1 MESYDGTINS
11 IRELYVAKVLLQI
24 NDTMRV
30 LTIFTVI
37 LLPLTLIAGIYGMNG
52 LDLNN
57 LGELPAGFLI
67 VVINMTCIGIGLF
80 VFFIKKQWI
89 FVRKQNGSERAR
101 HERTSEHKNHTNN
114 KDSHI
119 SYRVWKSGQ

>member
-1 MESYDGTINS
+1 
-11 IRELYVAKVLLQI
+11 
-24 NDTMRV
+24 
-30 LTIFTVI
+30 VI

-67 VVINMTCIGIGLF
+67 VVISMACIGIGLF

-89 FVRKQNGSERAR
+89 FAREQNGSERA
-101 HERTSEHKNHTNN
+101 HHKKTNEHKNHTNN
-114 KDSHI
+114 TDSHI
-119 SYRVWKSGQ
+119 SYRV

>member
-1 MESYDGTINS
+1 M
-11 IRELYVAKVLLQI
+11 LLLWYEWF
-24 NDTMRV
+24 R
-30 LTIFTVI
+30 
-37 LLPLTLIAGIYGMNG
+37 
-52 LDLNN
+52 LNN

-67 VVINMTCIGIGLF
+67 VVISMVCIGIGLL

-89 FVRKQNGSERAR
+89 FAREQNGSERAR

-119 SYRVWKSGQ
+119 SYRVWRVVSVTTAGL

>member
-1 MESYDGTINS
+1 
-11 IRELYVAKVLLQI
+11 
-24 NDTMRV
+24 
-30 LTIFTVI
+30 
-37 LLPLTLIAGIYGMNG
+37 MNG

-67 VVINMTCIGIGLF
+67 VVISMACIGIGLL

-89 FVRKQNGSERAR
+89 FVREQNGSERVN

-119 SYRVWKSGQ
+119 QLPSMENWSVTPPQVYKVSSSY